1 MYGAGSNSAAPPAF
15 EFFPFGPS
23 VMTSRTPDCPAINAE
38 KSASGSLPSGEI
50 TPTPVTTTRLMAGG
64 TSPRDENAV
73 DQRGAEAPGGV
84 DDRADHHRARL
95 PSTRDRLM
103 FDRRDDE
110 PRHER
115 RKDRAEEDRGD
126 PERCSA
132 AAFDHR
138 HHDRAPD
145 AAPERER
152 DHRRNAERRHGLHRP
167 RRARRDT
174 ERVQQREHALVKHE
188 RGDET
193 GGECDHDAF
202 DHHSTLRK

>member
-38 KSASGSLPSGEI
+38 QSASGSLPSGEI
-50 TPTPVTTTRLMAGG
+50 TPTPVTTTRLMSGG
-64 TSPRDENAV
+64 TSPRDEYAV

-95 PSTRDRLM
+95 PSACDRLM

-115 RKDRAEEDRGD
+115 REDCAGEDRGN
-126 PERCSA
+126 PEGRA
-132 AAFDHR
+132 AAAVDHR
-138 HHDRAPD
+138 HDDHAPHT
-145 AAPERER
+145 APECER
-152 DHRRNAERRHGLHRP
+152 DHRRNAERRHRLH
-167 RRARRDT
+167 
-174 ERVQQREHALVKHE
+174 
-188 RGDET
+188 
-193 GGECDHDAF
+193 
-202 DHHSTLRK
+202 